1 MSLWAYEARDSAGKV
16 VRGTHDA
23 ADRRTALEFLREQG
37 LFLTKL
43 EVTRGASAPAKPAPV
58 RVPAAPVAAP
68 KSTEIPSPRFASES
82 EARPPVAST
91 GSPVITKPVP
101 RPISST
107 VHAGSAHPG
116 TATPPIPQQ
125 SLLRASS
132 KDLSQFFRQIASM
145 LHAGTSIGAALHSM
159 ATHGP
164 NAALRSAAA
173 QIEKRAMSGEP
184 VSESMRSFPGLFTPL
199 QIGMVSA
206 GERGGFMESMF
217 SRLSTY
223 AERDYD
229 LQQTIKRETWYPKL
243 LVFASI
249 FVPGAV
255 PLVLAIVQ
263 GGQNP
268 LWAWLQSVGPPLFL
282 IGLAV
287 LIYRAANYASP
298 LAAHQQGPKLW
309 LDTIKLRIPVA
320 GKVVRGLATAKFC
333 RALGA
338 LYGAGVGVSE
348 SVRLAADA
356 CGNSAIAR
364 DSIGVI
370 PRLEHGERLTDCLA
384 STGQF
389 PSSVIQVMHVD
400 EESGSLDTQ
409 LDKSA
414 DFLENDAEVAIKQS
428 VQVLGIVVF
437 VLIAIRI
444 AMQVGAF
451 YLGYFDSI
459 FTEAE
464 KAAGLI
470 IPFITR
476 S

>member
-1 MSLWAYEARDSAGKV
+1 MSHWVYEARDSAGKV

-23 ADRRTALEFLREQG
+23 VDRRSALEFLRGQG

-43 EVTRGASAPAKPAPV
+43 ESTRGPATPTRPAPAKPAPV
-58 RVPAAPVAAP
+58 QV
-68 KSTEIPSPRFASES
+68 PSPPRTSPIDAGSSEPRLATAAMDS
-82 EARPPVAST
+82 GAVRHNAPSVPRP
-91 GSPVITKPVP
+91 GP

-107 VHAGSAHPG
+107 MNPGSAHPG
-116 TATPPIPQQ
+116 TATAPIPQQ
-125 SLLRASS
+125 ALLRASS

-159 ATHGP
+159 ASHAP
-164 NAALRSAAA
+164 NAALRTASA
-173 QIEKRAMSGEP
+173 QLEKRAMAGEP
-184 VSESMRSFPGLFTPL
+184 VSESMRAFPGLFSPL

-206 GERGGFMESMF
+206 GERGGFLETMF
-217 SRLSTY
+217 ARLAKY

-249 FVPGAV
+249 LVPGAV
-255 PLVLAIVQ
+255 PLVLAMVQ

-268 LWAWLQSVGPPLFL
+268 LVAWLQSVGPPLFL
-282 IGLAV
+282 VGLAV
-287 LIYRAANYASP
+287 LLYRAANYASP

-309 LDTIKLRIPVA
+309 LDSIKLRIPVF
-320 GKVVRGLATAKFC
+320 GKVVRGLATAKFS

-338 LYGAGVGVSE
+338 LYGAGVGPGE

-356 CGNSAIAR
+356 CGNAAIAR
-364 DSIGVI
+364 DSIGII

-389 PSSVIQVMHVD
+389 PSSVIQIMHVG
-400 EESGSLDTQ
+400 EESGTLDDQ

-428 VQVLGIVVF
+428 VQLLGVIVF

-444 AMQVGAF
+444 GFQVGQF
-451 YLGYFDSI
+451 YQGYFDAI

-464 KAAGLI
+464 TAAG
-470 IPFITR
+470 
-476 S
+476 

>member
-1 MSLWAYEARDSAGKV
+1 MSLWVYEARDSAGKV

-23 ADRRTALEFLREQG
+23 DDRRTALEFLRGQG
-37 LFLTKL
+37 LFLTRL
-43 EVTRGASAPAKPAPV
+43 DPARGGANPVKTVPLRPNPTPLDAPPAP
-58 RVPAAPVAAP
+58 PAPMVAAENGAP
-68 KSTEIPSPRFASES
+68 RVANEAEPAYIAPPTVPTE
-82 EARPPVAST
+82 
-91 GSPVITKPVP
+91 PVIP
-101 RPISST
+101 RLAPKPISTTISQ
-107 VHAGSAHPG
+107 GSAHPS
-116 TATPPIPQQ
+116 TAAAPIPQQ

-132 KDLSQFFRQIASM
+132 KDLSHYFRQIAAM

-159 ATHGP
+159 AEHAP
-164 NAALRSAAA
+164 NAALRSASA
-173 QIEKRAMSGEP
+173 QMETRAMAGEP
-184 VSESMRSFPGLFTPL
+184 VSESMRAFPGLFSPL
-199 QIGMVSA
+199 QIGMVRA
-206 GERGGFMESMF
+206 GERGGFMERMF
-217 SRLSTY
+217 ARLSKY

-249 FVPGAV
+249 FIPGAV
-255 PLVLAIVQ
+255 PLVLAVVQ

-268 LWAWLQSVGPPLFL
+268 IVAWLQSVLPPLFFV
-282 IGLAV
+282 GLAIM
-287 LIYRAANYASP
+287 LYRAANYASP

-309 LDTIKLRIPVA
+309 LDSIKLRIPVA

-333 RALGA
+333 RSLGA

-348 SVRLAADA
+348 SVRLSAEA

-364 DSIGVI
+364 DSIAVI
-370 PRLEHGERLTDCLA
+370 PRLEHGEKLTECLA

-389 PSSVIQVMHVD
+389 PSSVIQVMHVG
-400 EESGSLDTQ
+400 EESGSLDEQ

-428 VQVLGIVVF
+428 VQLLGIIVF

-444 AMQVGAF
+444 GFQVAQF
-451 YLGYFDSI
+451 YLGYFDAI

-464 KAAGLI
+464 KA
-470 IPFITR
+470 T
-476 S
+476 